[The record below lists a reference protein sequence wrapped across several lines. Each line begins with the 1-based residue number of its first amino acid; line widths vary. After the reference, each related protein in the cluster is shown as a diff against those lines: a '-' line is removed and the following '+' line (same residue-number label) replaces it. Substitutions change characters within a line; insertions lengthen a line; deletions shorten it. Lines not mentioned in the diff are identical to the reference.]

1 MAKQQPACW
10 LGLCTWHSAFRWQH
24 VLLHTW
30 IFLGVWFDV
39 HIPYRD
45 TGLQET
51 DLHVT
56 GKVWYLSG
64 DGTVKSVCNYTSS
77 LQSYELDWE
86 GPLASMGTITSDN
99 ILKEAEGVEG
109 TLRNIFRKMHPNTS
123 SFISSM
129 NTHFFFCFR
138 IHRNKPKAIL
148 LQAGVRCRFFFFF
161 SVTFTIRCYFNMLVA
176 AGSSVTSCSYCLL
189 INVEKKAL

>member
-1 MAKQQPACW
+1 MAKKQPACW
-10 LGLCTWHSAFRWQH
+10 LGLGTWHSAFRWQH

-77 LQSYELDWE
+77 LQSYELD
-86 GPLASMGTITSDN
+86 
-99 ILKEAEGVEG
+99 
-109 TLRNIFRKMHPNTS
+109 
-123 SFISSM
+123 
-129 NTHFFFCFR
+129 
-138 IHRNKPKAIL
+138 
-148 LQAGVRCRFFFFF
+148 
-161 SVTFTIRCYFNMLVA
+161 
-176 AGSSVTSCSYCLL
+176 
-189 INVEKKAL
+189 